1 MLCCITS
8 TCLSLSTE
16 QVCYH
21 CLCMVLYHYV
31 LQKYLYV
38 IYNTLFTAFLL
49 SGMFFF
55 NFYIFKLDYFP
66 FIFNICLMK
75 NGNFFTI
82 YFCCNNTCFLGV
94 MSFSPEIIGKRVSE
108 KGFLSKVD
116 ELECVSVYVCNINTI
131 ICFKMLIFTGRSNF
145 SQCGLEPTGPDRN
158 IRVVSG
164 GWLHLD

>member
-1 MLCCITS
+1 
-8 TCLSLSTE
+8 
-16 QVCYH
+16 
-21 CLCMVLYHYV
+21 
-31 LQKYLYV
+31 
-38 IYNTLFTAFLL
+38 
-49 SGMFFF
+49 
-55 NFYIFKLDYFP
+55 
-66 FIFNICLMK
+66 
-75 NGNFFTI
+75 
-82 YFCCNNTCFLGV
+82 